1 MNSPLT
7 TREARNLQKSLN
19 MRISNEAKSQGRSR
33 DSIRFQLV
41 FESMLRLIFR
51 HPSPGWTLK
60 GGTALLMRNG
70 KGRFTRDMD
79 LARSKRWD
87 SSEELIN
94 DLKKLVQG
102 KNGDPF
108 TFEVKEIHS
117 RDNTARGE
125 YATPTATVSIE
136 ARLGTLQFHT
146 FKIDVS
152 LSRHTQAPPE
162 HVEVNPLLNTLQQN
176 RLYEPFTVLVT
187 PIEAHLADKICAMRE
202 THHGRTSTR
211 YHDLADIIQII
222 LPQDFSAQKL
232 QSTLLHEARRRNIQL
247 PEVLASPGPE
257 WERGYDKKAKDFYGL
272 PPGLHSLTASLE
284 FAGACLD
291 EILSDQ
297 RGTGWW
303 NHRRQQWVD
312 GDQTPSRSS

>member
-1 MNSPLT
+1 MNQPLT

-162 HVEVNPLLNTLQQN
+162 HVEVNPLLNT
-176 RLYEPFTVLVT
+176 
-187 PIEAHLADKICAMRE
+187 
-202 THHGRTSTR
+202 
-211 YHDLADIIQII
+211 
-222 LPQDFSAQKL
+222 
-232 QSTLLHEARRRNIQL
+232 
-247 PEVLASPGPE
+247 
-257 WERGYDKKAKDFYGL
+257 
-272 PPGLHSLTASLE
+272 
-284 FAGACLD
+284 
-291 EILSDQ
+291 
-297 RGTGWW
+297 
-303 NHRRQQWVD
+303 
-312 GDQTPSRSS
+312 